1 MQSADLH
8 LLRCPTCGG
17 HLGAPDTV
25 GPGLPDGIALS
36 CDSCPASWPVQDGL
50 PRLFVEQNIVGT
62 DRVMRVLY
70 DTLHHF
76 HDPAVRYVLP
86 LMESG
91 SEETLR
97 NGYMRR
103 LDLASLRPRDDDSP
117 LRILEVSIGAGAN
130 LPRIQRDLSPGLGV
144 EIWGVD
150 LSEGMLA
157 SCRRRLSRG
166 DHPGVRLLMA
176 DAHALPFPDHCFDR
190 VFHVGAI
197 GGFQDPGLAL
207 REMARVARP
216 GTPIVV
222 CDEQLDR
229 SRRNSIYH
237 KAMFKM
243 LTWYD
248 RSPHAPTAQVP
259 AGAIDVLEEAVSRFY
274 YCLSFKMPEE

>member
-1 MQSADLH
+1 MLNADLY

-17 HLGAPDTV
+17 HLA
-25 GPGLPDGIALS
+25 GPEAGGGDIPDGAALT
-36 CDSCPASWPVQDGL
+36 CGSCPASWPVQDGL
-50 PRLFVEQNIVGT
+50 PRLYVEENIAGT

-70 DTLHHF
+70 DTLHRF

-86 LMESG
+86 LMEFG

-103 LDLASLRPRDDDSP
+103 LDLASLSSRPDGEP

-130 LPRIQRDLSPGLGV
+130 LPRIQRDLPSGLDV

-157 SCRRRLSRG
+157 SCRRRLQSG
-166 DHPGVRLLMA
+166 NHPGVRLLMA
-176 DAHALPFPDHCFDR
+176 DAHVLPFPDQSFDR

-207 REMARVARP
+207 REMARVARL
-216 GTPIVV
+216 GTPIVI
-222 CDEQLDR
+222 CDEQLDK
-229 SRRNSIYH
+229 SRRNSMYH

-259 AGAIDVLEEAVSRFY
+259 EGAIDVLEEAVSRFY
-274 YCLSFKMPEE
+274 YCLSFKMPVE